1 MTADNRYNKQ
11 LCMKEFNNC
20 YYMLM
25 YSTSFAQTWSPNK
38 CLNTRV
44 GLLYNDML
52 AYITEIDIFTI
63 F

>member
-1 MTADNRYNKQ
+1 
-11 LCMKEFNNC
+11 
-20 YYMLM
+20 M
-25 YSTSFAQTWSPNK
+25 YSTYFAQTWSPNK

>member
-1 MTADNRYNKQ
+1 
-11 LCMKEFNNC
+11 
-20 YYMLM
+20 M